1 MDIYLARQPIF
12 DRKMKVLGY
21 ELLYRSSMENSYQ
34 GIDDNHATAQVINN
48 TFLSMHFED
57 ITSGTKAFINFSH
70 DMIIKEIPLLL
81 PKDEVVIE
89 LVERAEINEDLIK
102 ACRKLSE
109 QGYTIALDDFYYNE
123 RFLPLLELAHI
134 VKIEFSGMDIIKQ
147 KMLMDTYKGKLKFLA
162 EKIETRF
169 EYQMALNMGY
179 DYFQGYFFSKPVII
193 KSQEVDTI
201 NINIVRIL
209 EVINDEEDL
218 DYQELADIIET
229 DIGLSYKLLK
239 LVNSAF
245 FSLVNKITSLKQA
258 LVHLGISEIRKWLYI
273 LLLKDIQVIDN
284 KELINISLIRA
295 KIMELL
301 AVEIGQ
307 KKAKSE
313 YFLAGMFSSIDVLMN
328 RDMKSIM
335 DDLPLSKEVKGALL
349 GENNDIKRMLNTVIS
364 SEKLE
369 LTENALSKIDS
380 KLTVDLYTDKYLE
393 ALAWVNSL
401 AY

>member
-179 DYFQGYFFSKPVII
+179 DYFQGYFFSKPVI
-193 KSQEVDTI
+193 
-201 NINIVRIL
+201 
-209 EVINDEEDL
+209 
-218 DYQELADIIET
+218 
-229 DIGLSYKLLK
+229 
-239 LVNSAF
+239 
-245 FSLVNKITSLKQA
+245 
-258 LVHLGISEIRKWLYI
+258 
-273 LLLKDIQVIDN
+273 
-284 KELINISLIRA
+284 
-295 KIMELL
+295 
-301 AVEIGQ
+301 
-307 KKAKSE
+307 
-313 YFLAGMFSSIDVLMN
+313 
-328 RDMKSIM
+328 
-335 DDLPLSKEVKGALL
+335 
-349 GENNDIKRMLNTVIS
+349 
-364 SEKLE
+364 
-369 LTENALSKIDS
+369 
-380 KLTVDLYTDKYLE
+380 
-393 ALAWVNSL
+393 
-401 AY
+401 

>member
-1 MDIYLARQPIF
+1 M
-12 DRKMKVLGY
+12 
-21 ELLYRSSMENSYQ
+21 
-34 GIDDNHATAQVINN
+34 
-48 TFLSMHFED
+48 
-57 ITSGTKAFINFSH
+57 
-70 DMIIKEIPLLL
+70 
-81 PKDEVVIE
+81 
-89 LVERAEINEDLIK
+89 
-102 ACRKLSE
+102 
-109 QGYTIALDDFYYNE
+109 
-123 RFLPLLELAHI
+123 
-134 VKIEFSGMDIIKQ
+134 
-147 KMLMDTYKGKLKFLA
+147 
-162 EKIETRF
+162 
-169 EYQMALNMGY
+169 
-179 DYFQGYFFSKPVII
+179 
-193 KSQEVDTI
+193 
-201 NINIVRIL
+201 
-209 EVINDEEDL
+209 
-218 DYQELADIIET
+218 
-229 DIGLSYKLLK
+229 
-239 LVNSAF
+239 
-245 FSLVNKITSLKQA
+245 
-258 LVHLGISEIRKWLYI
+258 
-273 LLLKDIQVIDN
+273 LKDIQVIDN